1 LAASSIETIHRGNIK
16 PISRKNIDRARFL
29 VSALFRPLLYH
40 LNYPKAQD
48 SDCNRYHFQIYLS
61 FGGTEMTDTCKP
73 INVQFPLRG
82 EWLAPTTPGT
92 KIPSHGSNKF
102 GTRYAYDFVQVAW
115 HKTGRPAYRGGLLK
129 YLTLGIPICDYYC
142 WGQPIYAPGNGVV
155 VESADGYPEREQTNL
170 FGDLRRAHWA
180 AKQFDPRT
188 DDVRSVAG
196 NFVVLK
202 LAEDIYAALC
212 HLQTGSIQ
220 VTVGQTVK
228 VGEVLGR
235 VGHSGNSF
243 APHLH
248 FQLMDSSDIAVAQG
262 LPCAFS
268 HYEVY
273 REGVWLG
280 ETAGVPTR
288 DDRLRSTPK

>member
-1 LAASSIETIHRGNIK
+1 
-16 PISRKNIDRARFL
+16 
-29 VSALFRPLLYH
+29 
-40 LNYPKAQD
+40 
-48 SDCNRYHFQIYLS
+48 
-61 FGGTEMTDTCKP
+61 MTNMPKP

-82 EWLAPTTPGT
+82 EWLAPNTPGT

-102 GTRYAYDFVQVAW
+102 GTQYAYDFVQVDW
-115 HKTGRPAYRGGLLK
+115 QKNGRPAYRGGLLK
-129 YLTLGIPICDYYC
+129 YLIQGIPIRDYYC
-142 WGQPIYAPGNGVV
+142 WGQSVYAPGNGVV
-155 VESADGYPEREQTNL
+155 IQVADGYPERDRTNL
-170 FGDLRRAHWA
+170 LGDLRRARQA
-180 AKQFDPRT
+180 AKQFNPQT

-202 LAEDIYAALC
+202 LAENIYAALC

-220 VTVGQTVK
+220 VTAGQPVNA
-228 VGEVLGR
+228 GDILGR

-268 HYEVY
+268 YYEVHHA
-273 REGVWLG
+273 GVWQPIENG
-280 ETAGVPTR
+280 IPASK
-288 DDRLRSTPK
+288 DRLRLPATNPQ